1 MTTDGSTFISLILS
15 VVVIGGLIMY
25 LRASKSPSSKS
36 SQSDQQPVTASHPPL
51 DAEFVARHWAE
62 IQTMMKSGGSG
73 LKNALSEADKLLDYV
88 MQGRG
93 LKGENMGDRLKL
105 NGKQFSN
112 LNAVWS
118 AHKLRNRYAHEV
130 HIDVVPR
137 EVEVAIASLGQ
148 GIKDLDI
155 RL

>member
-1 MTTDGSTFISLILS
+1 
-15 VVVIGGLIMY
+15 
-25 LRASKSPSSKS
+25 
-36 SQSDQQPVTASHPPL
+36 
-51 DAEFVARHWAE
+51 
-62 IQTMMKSGGSG
+62 MMKSGGSG